1 MFISEQS
8 VYSSDPSCYEA
19 QQDEDL
25 YQEDVSTIDSG
36 EPDVICSETAVE
48 SVSLEKRES
57 SRARKKKLPF
67 DEICVSDYF

>member
-1 MFISEQS
+1 MFISEES
-8 VYSSDPSCYEA
+8 IYSDVPPCYEA
-19 QQDEDL
+19 QKDEDL
-25 YQEDVSTIDSG
+25 YQGDVSINDRG

-67 DEICVSDYF
+67 FIYTIL

>member
-8 VYSSDPSCYEA
+8 VYSSVPSCYES
-19 QQDEDL
+19 QKDEDL
-25 YQEDVSTIDSG
+25 YQEDVSTNDSG
-36 EPDVICSETAVE
+36 EPDVMCSETAGE

-67 DEICVSDYF
+67 DELCVSDCF